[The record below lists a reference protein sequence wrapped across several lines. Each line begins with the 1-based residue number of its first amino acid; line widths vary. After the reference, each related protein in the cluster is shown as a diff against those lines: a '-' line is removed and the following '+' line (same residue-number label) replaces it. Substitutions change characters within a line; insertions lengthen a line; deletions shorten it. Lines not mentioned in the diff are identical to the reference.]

1 MQRDKKSSEE
11 TIRPNPEYG
20 QSKASTGFNSQ
31 LVIGVGELRR
41 FSRLYQRTEAF
52 IDEAEIGFTGLGAP
66 EEGSAGAPRG
76 PSCEKVT
83 LAEENRVTEKG
94 IVLPEGLC
102 GVNCM

>member
-1 MQRDKKSSEE
+1 MQRDEKSSGE
-11 TIRPNPEYG
+11 TIRPDPEYG

-31 LVIGVGELRR
+31 LVIGVGELRG
-41 FSRLYQRTEAF
+41 FSLLCQRTEAF
-52 IDEAEIGFTGLGAP
+52 IDEAEIGLTGLGAP

-76 PSCEKVT
+76 PSCEKAA
-83 LAEENRVTEKG
+83 LAEENRVTVKG